1 MEKGKEQ
8 DFRSSRFIDLEEFS
22 ENENQNENIRFSTFE
37 EEYIDEKNCKPIN
50 LENVEVQ
57 IQDCIN
63 ILNFI
68 KGSFDELIFTDEIIF
83 NKFVEY
89 EQNYSIHFFNML
101 FLSRELSMIYIL
113 LQYKYNNNKNQSYE
127 EFKTMFNVRFGEIND
142 IDKYYENFIN
152 KNKNLFSKLN
162 EDDLIKLKEHIK
174 ISFGYEKELLL
185 IEKENYKPGLSS
197 CSIAVNYIIM
207 IVNYVIEDLNILK
220 EKSSEENIIIFF
232 SDLQKLNLIC
242 SFLYLIYKFDENNIF
257 CKDENSPEWIEMK
270 KNFSRKCF
278 YTRKQLKDSLKKVF
292 DMVTMSYASFSKSM
306 DKNEGKGMNIVT
318 ISTYYTYFFFNK
330 KKAKVQSKK
339 FLMSP
344 DTKITLTIW
353 NLLDSPSIK
362 NMVKIALPSIKFV
375 DKFFI
380 KRIEPEITIDIIKQL
395 TTLIKTFNPKD
406 KNITNQIDKI
416 FNSNQD
422 SNNENKEKE
431 KEKKSIEENFSELIL
446 LEDIIKSQEKDYSNL
461 IIPKNNPN
469 SNNKT
474 DSNYI
479 KIKVLSSRNFTY
491 QNEEKGLIKT
501 LIKKYKLTKT
511 RNCIMIHIHGG
522 GFVAMSPSSHENYLR
537 KWSNELRIPIFSI
550 DYRLS
555 PEFPFPKALDD
566 CYQVYIWLIKYG
578 EDYFKMKYN
587 EIILSGDSAGGNLCI
602 ALTYLLIMKRV
613 KLPKVIFIFY
623 PALKM
628 SPFDLSLS
636 YFNAI
641 TDPIL
646 GYNLLLFCIKA
657 YLGKFDDVNN
667 PFFSP
672 VFMDDNI
679 LKFLPSVRIFGGTKD
694 PLRDDGIYFYEKLVK
709 LGKDVQFTEFKYFP
723 HGYLNYDFPIM
734 MEEVSKANDM
744 IIEEMDKFITEPKK
758 KK

>member
-1 MEKGKEQ
+1 MEKEK
-8 DFRSSRFIDLEEFS
+8 DFRSSRFLDLEPIIEK
-22 ENENQNENIRFSTFE
+22 ENQNENIRFPTFE

-50 LENVEVQ
+50 LENVEIQ

-63 ILNFI
+63 SLNFI

-101 FLSRELSMIYIL
+101 FLSRELSMIYIF
-113 LQYKYNNNKNQSYE
+113 LQYKYALCKNQSYE
-127 EFKTMFNVRFGEIND
+127 EFKKMFNLRFGEINN
-142 IDKYYENFIN
+142 IDEYYENFVVN
-152 KNKNLFSKLN
+152 NKNLFSKLN
-162 EDDLIKLKEHIK
+162 EDNLIKLKEHIK
-174 ISFGYEKELLL
+174 ISFGYEKELLS
-185 IEKENYKPGLSS
+185 IENENYKPGLAPY
-197 CSIAVNYIIM
+197 SIITNYIIM
-207 IVNYVIEDLNILK
+207 IANYVIEDLNILK
-220 EKSSEENIIIFF
+220 DKSSEDNIIIFF
-232 SDLQKLNLIC
+232 SDLEKLNLIC

-257 CKDENSPEWIEMK
+257 SKKENSPEWIEMK

-292 DMVTMSYASFSKSM
+292 DMVTMSYASFSKLM
-306 DKNEGKGMNIVT
+306 DKNEGKGMNIVS

-344 DTKITLTIW
+344 NTKIALTIW

-380 KRIEPEITIDIIKQL
+380 KRLEPEITIDKINQL
-395 TTLIKTFNPKD
+395 TNFIKTFNPND
-406 KNITNQIDKI
+406 KNITNEIDKI
-416 FNSNQD
+416 FNPDEYSNMIK
-422 SNNENKEKE
+422 KEKE
-431 KEKKSIEENFSELIL
+431 SIKKDKLL
-446 LEDIIKSQEKDYSNL
+446 LEDIIQFDDIDYSKL

-479 KIKVLSSRNFTY
+479 KIKVLSSRTFKY
-491 QNEEKGLIKT
+491 QNGEKGLKA
-501 LIKKYKLTKT
+501 LINKKAITKT

-537 KWSNELRIPIFSI
+537 KWSNELKIPIFSI

-566 CYQVYIWLIKYG
+566 CFQVYLWLIKYG
-578 EDYFKMKYN
+578 EEYFNMKFN

-602 ALTYLLIMKRV
+602 SLTYLLIMKRI

-628 SPFDLSLS
+628 NPIDLSLS
-636 YFNAI
+636 YLNAI

-657 YLGKFDDVNN
+657 YLGKFNDVNN
-667 PFFSP
+667 CFFSP

-679 LKFLPSVRIFGGTKD
+679 LKFLPSIRIFGGTKD

-709 LGKDVQFTEFKYFP
+709 IGKDVHYTEFKYFP

-734 MEEVSKANDM
+734 MHEVSKANDM
-744 IIEEMDKFITEPKK
+744 IIEEMNKFITEPKK
-758 KK
+758 K